1 MGSRFLYTESPILA
15 FHPRLREIFLA
26 VLQPKVSC
34 LILYTVPDTKTKSWE
49 AIRDILLLER
59 NYRLRSVR
67 RVGEFLNK
75 LADTGHWFL
84 LTVIGIPLVLI
95 WLTLSACFVGTC
107 AMALILLL
115 DAAAWI
121 IGFGIPVPVDW
132 DLFVFLGI
140 GALLVLVLRR
150 IGFDVFGLTKED

>member
-1 MGSRFLYTESPILA
+1 M
-15 FHPRLREIFLA
+15 
-26 VLQPKVSC
+26 
-34 LILYTVPDTKTKSWE
+34 PDTKPKSWE
-49 AIRDILLLER
+49 AIRAILLPDR
-59 NYRLRSVR
+59 NYRLRSVQ

-75 LADTGHWFL
+75 LADTGHWFV
-84 LTVIGIPLVLI
+84 LTVIGFPLVLI
-95 WLTLSACFVGTC
+95 WLMLSACFVGTC

-121 IGFGIPVPVDW
+121 LGLGIPLPVDW
-132 DLFVFLGI
+132 DLFVFLGV

>member
-1 MGSRFLYTESPILA
+1 
-15 FHPRLREIFLA
+15 
-26 VLQPKVSC
+26 
-34 LILYTVPDTKTKSWE
+34 VPDTKTKSWE
-49 AIRDILLLER
+49 AIRDILLPER
-59 NYRLRSVR
+59 NYRLRWVWR
-67 RVGEFLNK
+67 LGEFLNK

-95 WLTLSACFVGTC
+95 WLMLSACFVGTC

-115 DAAAWI
+115 EAAAWI
-121 IGFGIPVPVDW
+121 LGFGIPLAVDW

-150 IGFDVFGLTKED
+150 VGFDVFGLTKED

>member
-1 MGSRFLYTESPILA
+1 M
-15 FHPRLREIFLA
+15 
-26 VLQPKVSC
+26 
-34 LILYTVPDTKTKSWE
+34 PDTKPKSWE
-49 AIRDILLLER
+49 TIRGILLPER
-59 NYRLRSVR
+59 NYRLRSVQL
-67 RVGEFLNK
+67 VGEFLNK

-95 WLTLSACFVGTC
+95 WLMLSACFVGSC
-107 AMALILLL
+107 AMAFILLL

-121 IGFGIPVPVDW
+121 LGFGIPLAVDW

>member
-1 MGSRFLYTESPILA
+1 M
-15 FHPRLREIFLA
+15 
-26 VLQPKVSC
+26 
-34 LILYTVPDTKTKSWE
+34 PDTKPKSWE
-49 AIRDILLLER
+49 AIRDILLPER

-67 RVGEFLNK
+67 RIGEFLYK

-121 IGFGIPVPVDW
+121 LGFGNLLPVDW

-140 GALLVLVLRR
+140 GALLVLLLRR
-150 IGFDVFGLTKED
+150 IGFDVFGFAEED

>member
-1 MGSRFLYTESPILA
+1 M
-15 FHPRLREIFLA
+15 
-26 VLQPKVSC
+26 
-34 LILYTVPDTKTKSWE
+34 PDTKPNSWE
-49 AIRDILLLER
+49 AIRDVLLPER
-59 NYRLRSVR
+59 NYRLRWVR
-67 RVGEFLNK
+67 RLGEFLNK
-75 LADTGHWFL
+75 LADTDHWFL

-95 WLTLSACFVGTC
+95 WLMLSACFVGSC

-121 IGFGIPVPVDW
+121 LGFGIPVSVDW

-150 IGFDVFGLTKED
+150 IGFDVFGLAKED